1 MQAYERYGRA
11 LIRKAER
18 ILRNQEDA
26 RDVVHALFVDMLQK
40 NEPEP
45 DLPYLYRAVTHRCLT
60 LLRDEKNRA
69 RLLAQNDAVLAP
81 ARTRCDDRVIDMDLL
96 LKLVGKLDH
105 ATCEILIC
113 RFFDD
118 LTQDEIAEMVG
129 LSRKTIGKRLD
140 AIREAVA
147 TLNGGPE

>member
-1 MQAYERYGRA
+1 MQAYKRYGRA
-11 LIRKAER
+11 LVRKAER

-26 RDVVHALFVDMLQK
+26 RDIVHALFVDMLQK
-40 NEPEP
+40 NEPEA
-45 DLPYLYRAVTHRCLT
+45 DLPYLYRAITHRCLS

-69 RLLAQNDAVLAP
+69 RLLAQNDVVLAP
-81 ARTRCDDRVIDMDLL
+81 ARTRCDERVIDMDLL

-105 ATCEILIC
+105 ETEEILIY

-118 LTQDEIAEMVG
+118 LTQDEISEMVG

-140 AIREAVA
+140 AIRDAVA
-147 TLNGGPE
+147 TLDGGPE